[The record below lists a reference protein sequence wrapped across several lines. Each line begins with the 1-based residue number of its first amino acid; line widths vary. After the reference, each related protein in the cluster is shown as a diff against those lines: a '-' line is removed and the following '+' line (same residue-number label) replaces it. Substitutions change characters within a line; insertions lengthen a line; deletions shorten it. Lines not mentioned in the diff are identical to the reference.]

1 MEREIGLWIKAHYGE
16 LRPSEKKVADYILEH
31 MEELRTL
38 SIDRLA
44 VLCQVS
50 QPTVMRTIRALGYD
64 GYRDF
69 RYAVIEQ
76 LAQRDRRKEE
86 GFRAMYGYSLTG
98 EERTEDIPAKIAA
111 VTGKMA
117 DEMLKNISGRT
128 FCKVIETL
136 GRARRVDLYSVENS
150 NVTAQDLLTKL
161 LYLGLDCRHFDDGYH
176 QRISAGSLR
185 EGDAAVGVSYSGN
198 SRDTVEAV
206 KMAKRQGPPQL

>member
-69 RYAVIEQ
+69 HYAVIEQ
-76 LAQRDRRKEE
+76 LAQRDRRKEDPSVQTN
-86 GFRAMYGYSLTG
+86 A
-98 EERTEDIPAKIAA
+98 
-111 VTGKMA
+111 
-117 DEMLKNISGRT
+117 
-128 FCKVIETL
+128 ET
-136 GRARRVDLYSVENS
+136 
-150 NVTAQDLLTKL
+150 
-161 LYLGLDCRHFDDGYH
+161 
-176 QRISAGSLR
+176 
-185 EGDAAVGVSYSGN
+185 
-198 SRDTVEAV
+198 
-206 KMAKRQGPPQL
+206 